1 MSPLWMTI
9 EPHSSG
15 VRLVLT
21 EPGSGPSLKAWLPF
35 PSQARAVPMLLE
47 ALCHWHRRPL
57 RAVLDADAE
66 DVRLS
71 VSTMFEGFASK
82 DAEGSGAHA
91 RSERQVVL
99 NALT

>member
-1 MSPLWMTI
+1 
-9 EPHSSG
+9 
-15 VRLVLT
+15 
-21 EPGSGPSLKAWLPF
+21 
-35 PSQARAVPMLLE
+35 
-47 ALCHWHRRPL
+47 
-57 RAVLDADAE
+57 
-66 DVRLS
+66 